1 MFTFLN
7 STEHIYYRNF
17 LVELFMDKKL
27 CTFFKSAF
35 ACLALFLFGCDG
47 SFSMES
53 GKEKMEE
60 ISVANWNVQTF
71 FDSTNDGCEYDEF
84 ISNKKWGKA
93 SYAERL
99 SRLASSIKA
108 IDADV
113 LVMEEIENEAVLHD
127 ISNFLAGEW
136 NQKKIY
142 RYACFA
148 KDEGSSIGCGVLSR
162 YPLENLTLHSI
173 DVRTEISMPKMRPLM
188 QLTVCKGEKKLVL
201 FVNHWK
207 SMSGGEDETELWR
220 MWQESVLCK
229 RIMLAEKSNAA
240 ILACGDF
247 NRDIN
252 DFKKCGG
259 QEKILLR
266 EKADGECENGVCV
279 HSPWFDSGRNL
290 VEPGSYFFR
299 DEWSRIDNFFAAGSI
314 EIVDFYPVTSGPWCD
329 SETHVPEKYQ
339 VWSGNGY
346 SDHLPIF
353 CVVRF

>member
-1 MFTFLN
+1 
-7 STEHIYYRNF
+7 
-17 LVELFMDKKL
+17 MDKKL

-99 SRLASSIKA
+99 SRLASSIKT

-207 SMSGGEDETELWR
+207 S
-220 MWQESVLCK
+220 
-229 RIMLAEKSNAA
+229 I
-240 ILACGDF
+240 ACGDF